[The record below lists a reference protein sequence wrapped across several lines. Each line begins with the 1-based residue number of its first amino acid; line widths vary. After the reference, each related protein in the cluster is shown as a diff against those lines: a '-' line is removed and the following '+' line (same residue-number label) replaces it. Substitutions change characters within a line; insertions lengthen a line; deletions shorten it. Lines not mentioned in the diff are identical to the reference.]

1 MGWPFCAPPRSVFSE
16 ILQPGLASAPWTR
29 FIAAVCRAPT
39 GLRIKQRK
47 PTPGTWR
54 IINTDKR
61 TPFSLYHCW
70 DDPPVDH
77 GCHSSIGIES
87 IIRRKAL
94 RSMRMHSS
102 GRQDRKGRAS
112 RKSAS
117 IMRRRTDL
125 SLPFWLALVLCYR
138 DGSHLGPSWGALAFS
153 TRQTNARETR
163 YFTEECLIPPIQRCS
178 NESQTAADS
187 INVEALPV
195 VYTNDPK
202 AVSRWIANHVPSEG
216 CVLGFDLEVRKGVW
230 RWESWIVRIVP
241 SLFVVAS
248 YPPPTC
254 AACVSRD
261 D

>member
-1 MGWPFCAPPRSVFSE
+1 MDKIHRRVLPRTNR
-16 ILQPGLASAPWTR
+16 ASHKTEKAN
-29 FIAAVCRAPT
+29 
-39 GLRIKQRK
+39 
-47 PTPGTWR
+47 TWNLENYR
-54 IINTDKR
+54 QR
-61 TPFSLYHCW
+61 TPSSLYHCW
-70 DDPPVDH
+70 DDPAVDH
-77 GCHSSIGIES
+77 GSHSSIGIES
-87 IIRRKAL
+87 IIRRKVL

-102 GRQDRKGRAS
+102 RRQDRKGRAS

-117 IMRRRTDL
+117 IMRRRTNP

-138 DGSHLGPSWGALAFS
+138 DGSHLSPSWGALAFS
-153 TRQTNARETR
+153 TRQTNERETR

-241 SLFVVAS
+241 PFVAAS